1 METSNIRDREI
12 KKTMGKPSGNQN
24 CPHTRHN
31 EINSEINS
39 ETSYEI
45 EHVNAVNIVDLEFSY
60 PNASRPSVKGIS
72 LSLEKGSFTCICGP
86 SGCGKTTLLRN
97 LKPSITPHGM
107 RRGQIDI
114 LGKSVESFEGRPGEE
129 AQTIGYVLQNPENQI
144 VTDKVWH
151 ELAFGLENLGL
162 PTETIRLRIAEIASF
177 FGIQS
182 WFDKDVSELSG
193 GQKQLL
199 NLAAVMVMQPEILI
213 LDEPTSQLDPIAAVD
228 FLEAVKKIN
237 NDIGTT
243 VIITEHR
250 LDNVVSMSD
259 RLIVMDSGK
268 ILVNDEPYNAVFR
281 LAEINH
287 PMFLAMP
294 NPAQAYRSAL
304 GFLKGEKSLIDDA
317 NYLEHMEKLES
328 SIGDVN
334 FLNCANRVESPI
346 GDAQIMNT
354 TNPMVFSADDVPIVA
369 PINNEKSSIDDVKCS
384 VQVKKDESSIVDVSR
399 IQKHR
404 MPLNVREGRQ
414 WLDCVM
420 NGIPVRYARME
431 KEKAYDTS
439 KIKLSTTD
447 LWFRYEKNGRDII
460 KGLTLKVYDGEIL
473 AIIGGNGTGKTTL
486 LSVLAGM
493 RRAYRGKYK
502 INGNRTALL
511 PQNPQSLF
519 VCDTVKEELLEAF
532 EGTPIQK
539 SEQNIKIQ
547 EIAEFLEIN
556 TLMDKHPYDISG
568 GEQQRVALGKVLLLE
583 PDLLLMDEPT
593 KGLDNLLKMKFGE
606 LLKRLASNGR
616 TLIFVSHDI
625 EFCSRF
631 ANRCIMFFDGGI
643 SGEGTPRKLFS
654 GNNFYTTAA
663 NRMARSYFVDGIL
676 PEDIGWLVAQNIK
689 MTEAASRP
697 EGGSKIEA
705 DSMPEIG
712 SKIEVDSRPENGSK
726 IDSGSRKDESLD
738 EGDVLINTETGGYE
752 DVPIG
757 EKSSNYEDA
766 PIEQKTNGHE
776 NALIGQKSSN
786 YEDVPIEQKVS
797 GYEDIPI
804 EHNARKHEDVPI
816 GQKSSNYENAPI
828 EQKNERYEDTQIKQK
843 SDDRLEVVR
852 EVGAPKGGHL
862 KEIKQNRSL
871 VLTLLTAL
879 VMGATIFAGSIIG
892 GDRVYYVISVLVAIY
907 SLVPFFV
914 GFERRKPQLRELVV
928 IAVLIALG
936 VIGRQAFFMLPQMKP
951 VLAISIIAGA
961 SLGPGAGFLVGAMIA
976 FVSNFF
982 FGQGPWTPWQ
992 MMALGLAGMFAGL
1005 IFQKWNRRERKPSR
1019 LHKITA
1025 CVFGLL
1031 SGYFYGLV
1039 VDLWTLFG
1047 YTEKPSLSAYLIVK
1061 STAVWFD
1068 TVLAISTFVFLWV
1081 LYAPMIKKLNRIKLK
1096 YGMD

>member
-12 KKTMGKPSGNQN
+12 KKTMGKPNGKQN
-24 CPHTRHN
+24 RPNTRHN
-31 EINSEINS
+31 EINSEIN
-39 ETSYEI
+39 YEI
-45 EHVNAVNIVDLEFSY
+45 KHGDAVNIVDLEFSY
-60 PNASRPSVKGIS
+60 PNASRPSVNGIS

-107 RRGQIDI
+107 RRGEIKI

-228 FLEAVKKIN
+228 FLDAVKKIN

-304 GFLKGEKSLIDDA
+304 AFLKG
-317 NYLEHMEKLES
+317 
-328 SIGDVN
+328 
-334 FLNCANRVESPI
+334 
-346 GDAQIMNT
+346 
-354 TNPMVFSADDVPIVA
+354 DVP
-369 PINNEKSSIDDVKCS
+369 D
-384 VQVKKDESSIVDVSR
+384 
-399 IQKHR
+399 IQKYR

-493 RRAYRGKYK
+493 RRAYRGKYR

-532 EGTPIQK
+532 EGTSIEK
-539 SEQNIKIQ
+539 SEQNIRIQ

-689 MTEAASRP
+689 MAEADSGP
-697 EGGSKIEA
+697 EGGSKIDA
-705 DSMPEIG
+705 DSKPESG
-712 SKIEVDSRPENGSK
+712 SE
-726 IDSGSRKDESLD
+726 IDSGSRKDESLN
-738 EGDVLINTETGGYE
+738 EGDIPINPKSGGNE
-752 DVPIG
+752 RFPIG
-757 EKSSNYEDA
+757 EKFENY
-766 PIEQKTNGHE
+766 
-776 NALIGQKSSN
+776 
-786 YEDVPIEQKVS
+786 
-797 GYEDIPI
+797 
-804 EHNARKHEDVPI
+804 EDVPI
-816 GQKSSNYENAPI
+816 GQKTSGYEEICIGVQSENHEVVPI
-828 EQKNERYEDTQIKQK
+828 EHKNETYGEVHIKPK
-843 SDDRLEVVR
+843 SDDRLEVAR

-862 KEIKQNRSL
+862 KEIKRNRSL

-879 VMGATIFAGSIIG
+879 VMGATIFAGSMLG

-1019 LHKITA
+1019 LHKISA

>member
-12 KKTMGKPSGNQN
+12 KKTMGKPNGKLS

-39 ETSYEI
+39 GTNYGI
-45 EHVNAVNIVDLEFSY
+45 KHVDAVNIVDLEFSY
-60 PNASRPSVKGIS
+60 PNASIPSVNGIS
-72 LSLEKGSFTCICGP
+72 LRLEKGSFTCICGP

-107 RRGQIDI
+107 RRGEIKI
-114 LGKSVESFEGRPGEE
+114 LGKSVESFEGRAGEE

-228 FLEAVKKIN
+228 FLDAVKKIN

-304 GFLKGEKSLIDDA
+304 AFLKGDKSLIGDA
-317 NYLEHMEKLES
+317 NFLNRENGTESQIRDVNHLKHMEKPESPIGDVNYVNHANRAES
-328 SIGDVN
+328 SIGDV
-334 FLNCANRVESPI
+334 EY
-346 GDAQIMNT
+346 
-354 TNPMVFSADDVPIVA
+354 SA
-369 PINNEKSSIDDVKCS
+369 
-384 VQVKKDESSIVDVSR
+384 QVKKDESPIGDVPD
-399 IQKHR
+399 IQKYR

-460 KGLTLKVYDGEIL
+460 KGLTFKVYDGEIL

-532 EGTPIQK
+532 EGTSIQK
-539 SEQNIKIQ
+539 SEQNIRIQ
-547 EIAEFLEIN
+547 EIAEFLEID

-689 MTEAASRP
+689 MAEADSGP
-697 EGGSKIEA
+697 EGGSKIDA
-705 DSMPEIG
+705 DSKPESG
-712 SKIEVDSRPENGSK
+712 SEIEVDSRPENGSK
-726 IDSGSRKDESLD
+726 IDSDSRKDEYLD
-738 EGDVLINTETGGYE
+738 EGGVPINTETGGYE
-752 DVPIG
+752 DVH
-757 EKSSNYEDA
+757 
-766 PIEQKTNGHE
+766 IEQK
-776 NALIGQKSSN
+776 SSIN
-786 YEDVPIEQKVS
+786 EDVPIEQK
-797 GYEDIPI
+797 I
-804 EHNARKHEDVPI
+804 
-816 GQKSSNYENAPI
+816 
-828 EQKNERYEDTQIKQK
+828 ERYEDTQIKQN

-862 KEIKQNRSL
+862 KEIKRNRSL

-879 VMGATIFAGSIIG
+879 VMGTTIFAGSMLG

-1096 YGMD
+1096 YGMA

>member
-12 KKTMGKPSGNQN
+12 KKTMGRYNGKLS

-39 ETSYEI
+39 GTNYGI
-45 EHVNAVNIVDLEFSY
+45 KHVDAVNIVGLEFSY
-60 PNASRPSVKGIS
+60 PNASIPSVNGIS

-107 RRGQIDI
+107 RRGKIKI
-114 LGKSVESFEGRPGEE
+114 LGKSVESFEGIPGEE

-228 FLEAVKKIN
+228 FLDAVKKIN

-304 GFLKGEKSLIDDA
+304 AFLKGDKSLIGDA
-317 NYLEHMEKLES
+317 NFLNRENGTESQIRDVNHLKHMEKPESPIGDVNYVNHANRVES
-328 SIGDVN
+328 SIGDV
-334 FLNCANRVESPI
+334 EY
-346 GDAQIMNT
+346 
-354 TNPMVFSADDVPIVA
+354 SA
-369 PINNEKSSIDDVKCS
+369 
-384 VQVKKDESSIVDVSR
+384 QVKKDESPIGDVPD
-399 IQKHR
+399 IQKYR

-460 KGLTLKVYDGEIL
+460 KGLTFKVYDGEIL

-486 LSVLAGM
+486 LSVLAGI

-532 EGTPIQK
+532 EGTSIQK
-539 SEQNIKIQ
+539 SEQNIRIQ
-547 EIAEFLEIN
+547 EIAEFLEID

-689 MTEAASRP
+689 MAEADSGP
-697 EGGSKIEA
+697 EGGSKIDA
-705 DSMPEIG
+705 DSKPESG
-712 SKIEVDSRPENGSK
+712 SEIEVDSRPENGSK
-726 IDSGSRKDESLD
+726 IDSDSRKDEYLD
-738 EGDVLINTETGGYE
+738 EGGVPINTETGGYE
-752 DVPIG
+752 DVH
-757 EKSSNYEDA
+757 
-766 PIEQKTNGHE
+766 IE
-776 NALIGQKSSN
+776 QKSSN
-786 YEDVPIEQKVS
+786 YEVI
-797 GYEDIPI
+797 
-804 EHNARKHEDVPI
+804 
-816 GQKSSNYENAPI
+816 PI
-828 EQKNERYEDTQIKQK
+828 EQKNAMYGEVHIKPK
-843 SDDRLEVVR
+843 SDDRLEVAR

-862 KEIKQNRSL
+862 KEIKRNRSL

-879 VMGATIFAGSIIG
+879 VMGATIFAGSMLG

-1019 LHKITA
+1019 LHKISA

>member
-12 KKTMGKPSGNQN
+12 KKTMGKPNGKLS

-39 ETSYEI
+39 GTNYGI
-45 EHVNAVNIVDLEFSY
+45 KHVDAVNIVDLEFSY
-60 PNASRPSVKGIS
+60 PNASRPSVNGIS

-107 RRGQIDI
+107 RRGEIKI

-228 FLEAVKKIN
+228 FLDAVKKIN

-304 GFLKGEKSLIDDA
+304 AFLKGEESLVGDV
-317 NYLEHMEKLES
+317 NHLKHMEKLES

-334 FLNCANRVESPI
+334 YINHANRAESSIDDVNHLKHMEKPESPI
-346 GDAQIMNT
+346 GD
-354 TNPMVFSADDVPIVA
+354 VP
-369 PINNEKSSIDDVKCS
+369 D
-384 VQVKKDESSIVDVSR
+384 
-399 IQKHR
+399 IQKYR

-532 EGTPIQK
+532 EGTSIQK
-539 SEQNIKIQ
+539 SEQNIRIQ
-547 EIAEFLEIN
+547 EIAEFLEID

-689 MTEAASRP
+689 MAEAYSGP
-697 EGGSKIEA
+697 EGGSKIDA
-705 DSMPEIG
+705 DSKPESG
-712 SKIEVDSRPENGSK
+712 SE
-726 IDSGSRKDESLD
+726 IDSGSRKDELLD
-738 EGDVLINTETGGYE
+738 ED
-752 DVPIG
+752 DVPIR
-757 EKSSNYEDA
+757 
-766 PIEQKTNGHE
+766 QKTSGYEEISIGVQYE
-776 NALIGQKSSN
+776 NH
-786 YEDVPIEQKVS
+786 EDVPIERKIS
-797 GYEDIPI
+797 GYENIPI
-804 EHNARKHEDVPI
+804 EHNSRE
-816 GQKSSNYENAPI
+816 YENVPI
-828 EQKNERYEDTQIKQK
+828 EQKNEMYGEVHTKPK
-843 SDDRLEVVR
+843 SDDGLEVAR

-862 KEIKQNRSL
+862 KEIKRNRSL

-879 VMGATIFAGSIIG
+879 VMGATIFAGSMLG

-1019 LHKITA
+1019 LHKISA

>member
-12 KKTMGKPSGNQN
+12 KKTMGKPSGKQN
-24 CPHTRHN
+24 YPHTRHN
-31 EINSEINS
+31 EINSEINYEKKHVNAVN
-39 ETSYEI
+39 ETKHVNALNEMK
-45 EHVNAVNIVDLEFSY
+45 HVNAVNIVDLEFSY
-60 PNASRPSVKGIS
+60 PNASIPSVNGIS
-72 LSLEKGSFTCICGP
+72 LRLEKGSFTCICGP

-107 RRGQIDI
+107 RRGEIKI
-114 LGKSVESFEGRPGEE
+114 LGKSVESFEGRAGEE

-228 FLEAVKKIN
+228 FLDAVKKIN

-304 GFLKGEKSLIDDA
+304 AFLKGDKSLIGDA
-317 NYLEHMEKLES
+317 NFLNRENGTESQIRDVNHLKHMEKPESPIGDVNYVNHANRAES
-328 SIGDVN
+328 SIGDV
-334 FLNCANRVESPI
+334 EY
-346 GDAQIMNT
+346 
-354 TNPMVFSADDVPIVA
+354 SA
-369 PINNEKSSIDDVKCS
+369 
-384 VQVKKDESSIVDVSR
+384 QVKKDESPIGDVPD
-399 IQKHR
+399 IQKYR

-532 EGTPIQK
+532 EGTSIEK
-539 SEQNIKIQ
+539 SEQNIRIQ

-689 MTEAASRP
+689 MAEADLGP
-697 EGGSKIEA
+697 EGGSKIDA
-705 DSMPEIG
+705 DLKPESG
-712 SKIEVDSRPENGSK
+712 SE
-726 IDSGSRKDESLD
+726 IDSGSRKDELLD
-738 EGDVLINTETGGYE
+738 ED
-752 DVPIG
+752 DVPIR
-757 EKSSNYEDA
+757 
-766 PIEQKTNGHE
+766 QKTSGYEEISIGVQYE
-776 NALIGQKSSN
+776 NH
-786 YEDVPIEQKVS
+786 EDVPIEQK
-797 GYEDIPI
+797 
-804 EHNARKHEDVPI
+804 NAMYGEVH
-816 GQKSSNYENAPI
+816 
-828 EQKNERYEDTQIKQK
+828 IKPK
-843 SDDRLEVVR
+843 SDDRLEVAR

-862 KEIKQNRSL
+862 KEIKRNRSL

-879 VMGATIFAGSIIG
+879 VMGATIFAGSMLG

-1019 LHKITA
+1019 LHKISA

>member
-12 KKTMGKPSGNQN
+12 KKTMGKPNGKLS

-39 ETSYEI
+39 GTNYGI
-45 EHVNAVNIVDLEFSY
+45 KHVDAVNIVDLEFSY
-60 PNASRPSVKGIS
+60 PNASIPSVNGIS
-72 LSLEKGSFTCICGP
+72 LRLEKGSFTCICGP

-107 RRGQIDI
+107 RRGEIKI
-114 LGKSVESFEGRPGEE
+114 LGKSVESFEGRAGEE

-228 FLEAVKKIN
+228 FLDAVKKIN

-268 ILVNDEPYNAVFR
+268 IFVNDEPYNAVFR

-304 GFLKGEKSLIDDA
+304 AFLKGDKSLIGDA
-317 NYLEHMEKLES
+317 NFLNRENGTESQIRDVNHLKHMEKPESPIGDVNYVNHANRAES
-328 SIGDVN
+328 SIGDV
-334 FLNCANRVESPI
+334 EY
-346 GDAQIMNT
+346 
-354 TNPMVFSADDVPIVA
+354 SA
-369 PINNEKSSIDDVKCS
+369 
-384 VQVKKDESSIVDVSR
+384 QVKKDESPIGDVPD
-399 IQKHR
+399 IQKYR

-460 KGLTLKVYDGEIL
+460 KGLTFKVYDGEIL

-532 EGTPIQK
+532 EGTSIQK
-539 SEQNIKIQ
+539 SEQNIRIQ
-547 EIAEFLEIN
+547 EIAEFLEID

-689 MTEAASRP
+689 MAEADSGP
-697 EGGSKIEA
+697 EGGSKIDA
-705 DSMPEIG
+705 DSKPESG
-712 SKIEVDSRPENGSK
+712 SE
-726 IDSGSRKDESLD
+726 IDSGSRKDESLN
-738 EGDVLINTETGGYE
+738 EGDIPINPKSGGNERFPIGEKFENYE

-757 EKSSNYEDA
+757 
-766 PIEQKTNGHE
+766 QKTSGYEEICIGVQSENHE
-776 NALIGQKSSN
+776 V
-786 YEDVPIEQKVS
+786 VPIEQKIS

-804 EHNARKHEDVPI
+804 ENNARE
-816 GQKSSNYENAPI
+816 YENAPI
-828 EQKNERYEDTQIKQK
+828 EQKNAMYGKVHIKPK
-843 SDDRLEVVR
+843 SDDRLEVAR

-862 KEIKQNRSL
+862 KEIKRNRSL

-879 VMGATIFAGSIIG
+879 VMGATIFAGSMLG

-936 VIGRQAFFMLPQMKP
+936 VIGRQVFFMLPQMKP

-1019 LHKITA
+1019 LHKISA

>member
-12 KKTMGKPSGNQN
+12 KNTMGKPSGKQN
-24 CPHTRHN
+24 YPHTRHN
-31 EINSEINS
+31 EINSEINYEKKHVNAVN
-39 ETSYEI
+39 ETKHVNALNEMK
-45 EHVNAVNIVDLEFSY
+45 HVNAVNIVDLEFSY
-60 PNASRPSVKGIS
+60 PNASRPSVNGIS

-107 RRGQIDI
+107 RRGQIEI

-228 FLEAVKKIN
+228 FLDAVKKIN

-259 RLIVMDSGK
+259 RLIVMDSGN

-304 GFLKGEKSLIDDA
+304 GFLKGEESLIRDT
-317 NYLEHMEKLES
+317 NHLEQLEKLES
-328 SIGDVN
+328 
-334 FLNCANRVESPI
+334 PI
-346 GDAQIMNT
+346 
-354 TNPMVFSADDVPIVA
+354 DDVP
-369 PINNEKSSIDDVKCS
+369 C
-384 VQVKKDESSIVDVSR
+384 

-414 WLDCVM
+414 WLDCAM
-420 NGIPVRYARME
+420 NGIPVRYAQME

-447 LWFRYEKNGRDII
+447 LWFRYEKNERDII

-532 EGTPIQK
+532 EGTSIGK

-568 GEQQRVALGKVLLLE
+568 GEQQRVALGKVLLLD

-689 MTEAASRP
+689 MAEADSNP
-697 EGGSKIEA
+697 DGGSKIEA

-712 SKIEVDSRPENGSK
+712 SKIEADSRPENGSK
-726 IDSGSRKDESLD
+726 IYSGSRKDESLD
-738 EGDVLINTETGGYE
+738 EGDVPIKTETGGHE

-757 EKSSNYEDA
+757 EKSSNNEDI
-766 PIEQKTNGHE
+766 PIER
-776 NALIGQKSSN
+776 
-786 YEDVPIEQKVS
+786 KVS

-816 GQKSSNYENAPI
+816 GQKSSNYEDVPI
-828 EQKNERYEDTQIKQK
+828 EWKNERYEDTQIKQN

-862 KEIKQNRSL
+862 KEIKRNRSL
-871 VLTLLTAL
+871 VLTFLTAL
-879 VMGATIFAGSIIG
+879 VMGATIFAGSMLG

>member
-12 KKTMGKPSGNQN
+12 KKTMGKPNGKQN
-24 CPHTRHN
+24 RPHTRHN
-31 EINSEINS
+31 EINSEIN
-39 ETSYEI
+39 YEI
-45 EHVNAVNIVDLEFSY
+45 KHGDAVNIVDLEFSY
-60 PNASRPSVKGIS
+60 PNASRPSVNGIS

-107 RRGQIDI
+107 RRGEIKI
-114 LGKSVESFEGRPGEE
+114 FGKSVESFEGRPGEE

-228 FLEAVKKIN
+228 FLDAVKKIN

-304 GFLKGEKSLIDDA
+304 GFLKGEKSLI
-317 NYLEHMEKLES
+317 
-328 SIGDVN
+328 G
-334 FLNCANRVESPI
+334 
-346 GDAQIMNT
+346 
-354 TNPMVFSADDVPIVA
+354 
-369 PINNEKSSIDDVKCS
+369 
-384 VQVKKDESSIVDVSR
+384 DVSR

-420 NGIPVRYARME
+420 NGIPIRYARME

-460 KGLTLKVYDGEIL
+460 KGLTLKVYDSEIL

-532 EGTPIQK
+532 EGTSIQK
-539 SEQNIKIQ
+539 SEQNIRIQ
-547 EIAEFLEIN
+547 EIAEFLEID

-593 KGLDNLLKMKFGE
+593 KGLDNLLKMKFGK

-689 MTEAASRP
+689 MA
-697 EGGSKIEA
+697 EA
-705 DSMPEIG
+705 DSNPESG
-712 SKIEVDSRPENGSK
+712 SEIEVDSRPENGSK
-726 IDSGSRKDESLD
+726 IDSDSRKDEYLD
-738 EGDVLINTETGGYE
+738 EGGVPINTETGGYE
-752 DVPIG
+752 DVH
-757 EKSSNYEDA
+757 
-766 PIEQKTNGHE
+766 IE
-776 NALIGQKSSN
+776 QKSSN
-786 YEDVPIEQKVS
+786 YEVVPIEQK
-797 GYEDIPI
+797 
-804 EHNARKHEDVPI
+804 NAMYGEVH
-816 GQKSSNYENAPI
+816 
-828 EQKNERYEDTQIKQK
+828 IKPK
-843 SDDRLEVVR
+843 SDDRLEVAR
-852 EVGAPKGGHL
+852 EVGAPKGGDL
-862 KEIKQNRSL
+862 KEIKRNRSL

-879 VMGATIFAGSIIG
+879 VMGATIFAGSMLG

-1019 LHKITA
+1019 LHKISA

>member
-12 KKTMGKPSGNQN
+12 KKTMGKPNGKLS

-39 ETSYEI
+39 GTNYGI
-45 EHVNAVNIVDLEFSY
+45 KHVDAVNIVDLEFSY
-60 PNASRPSVKGIS
+60 PNASIPSVNGIS
-72 LSLEKGSFTCICGP
+72 LRLEKGSFTCICGP

-107 RRGQIDI
+107 RRGEIKI
-114 LGKSVESFEGRPGEE
+114 LGKSVESFEGRAGEE

-228 FLEAVKKIN
+228 FLDAVKKIN

-268 ILVNDEPYNAVFR
+268 IFVNDEPYNAVFR

-304 GFLKGEKSLIDDA
+304 AFLKG
-317 NYLEHMEKLES
+317 
-328 SIGDVN
+328 
-334 FLNCANRVESPI
+334 
-346 GDAQIMNT
+346 
-354 TNPMVFSADDVPIVA
+354 DVP
-369 PINNEKSSIDDVKCS
+369 D
-384 VQVKKDESSIVDVSR
+384 
-399 IQKHR
+399 IQKYR

-460 KGLTLKVYDGEIL
+460 KGLTFKVYDGEIL

-532 EGTPIQK
+532 EGTSIQK
-539 SEQNIKIQ
+539 SEQNIRIQ
-547 EIAEFLEIN
+547 EIAEFLEID

-689 MTEAASRP
+689 MAEADSGP
-697 EGGSKIEA
+697 EGGSKIDA
-705 DSMPEIG
+705 DSKPESG
-712 SKIEVDSRPENGSK
+712 SE
-726 IDSGSRKDESLD
+726 IDSGSRKDELLD
-738 EGDVLINTETGGYE
+738 EEDIAINPKSGGNERIPIGEKFENYE

-757 EKSSNYEDA
+757 
-766 PIEQKTNGHE
+766 QKTSGYEEISIGVQSENHE
-776 NALIGQKSSN
+776 V
-786 YEDVPIEQKVS
+786 VPIERKIS

-804 EHNARKHEDVPI
+804 ENNARE
-816 GQKSSNYENAPI
+816 YENAPI
-828 EQKNERYEDTQIKQK
+828 EQKNAMYGKVHIKPK
-843 SDDRLEVVR
+843 SDDRLEVAR

-862 KEIKQNRSL
+862 KEIKRNRSL

-879 VMGATIFAGSIIG
+879 VMGATIFAGSMLG

-936 VIGRQAFFMLPQMKP
+936 VIGRQVFFMLPQMKP

-1019 LHKITA
+1019 LHKISA

>member
-12 KKTMGKPSGNQN
+12 KKTMGKPSGKQN
-24 CPHTRHN
+24 YPHTRHN
-31 EINSEINS
+31 EINSEINYEKKHVNAVN
-39 ETSYEI
+39 ETKHVNALNEMK
-45 EHVNAVNIVDLEFSY
+45 HVNAVNIVDLEFSY
-60 PNASRPSVKGIS
+60 PNASRPSVNGIS

-114 LGKSVESFEGRPGEE
+114 LGKSVESFEGKPGDE

-228 FLEAVKKIN
+228 FLDAVKKIN
-237 NDIGTT
+237 SDIGTT

-304 GFLKGEKSLIDDA
+304 GFLKGEKSLIRDV
-317 NYLEHMEKLES
+317 NHLEHMEKLES
-328 SIGDVN
+328 
-334 FLNCANRVESPI
+334 P
-346 GDAQIMNT
+346 
-354 TNPMVFSADDVPIVA
+354 
-369 PINNEKSSIDDVKCS
+369 IDDVA
-384 VQVKKDESSIVDVSR
+384 R

-414 WLDCVM
+414 WLDCIM

-431 KEKAYDTS
+431 KEKAFETS

-532 EGTPIQK
+532 EGTSIGK

-606 LLKRLASNGR
+606 LLRRLASNGR

-689 MTEAASRP
+689 MAEADSSP
-697 EGGSKIEA
+697 DGGPKIEA

-712 SKIEVDSRPENGSK
+712 SKIEADSRPENGSK
-726 IDSGSRKDESLD
+726 IYSGSRKDESLD
-738 EGDVLINTETGGYE
+738 EGDVPIKTETGGHE

-757 EKSSNYEDA
+757 EKSSNNEDI
-766 PIEQKTNGHE
+766 PIER
-776 NALIGQKSSN
+776 
-786 YEDVPIEQKVS
+786 KVS

-816 GQKSSNYENAPI
+816 GQKSSNYEDVPI
-828 EQKNERYEDTQIKQK
+828 EWKNERYEDTQIKQN

-862 KEIKQNRSL
+862 KEIKRNRSL
-871 VLTLLTAL
+871 VLTFLTAL
-879 VMGATIFAGSIIG
+879 VMGATIFAGSMLG

>member
-12 KKTMGKPSGNQN
+12 KKTMGKPNGKLS

-39 ETSYEI
+39 GTNYEI
-45 EHVNAVNIVDLEFSY
+45 KHVDAVNIVDLEFSY
-60 PNASRPSVKGIS
+60 PNASRASVNGIS

-107 RRGQIDI
+107 RRGRIKI

-228 FLEAVKKIN
+228 FLDAVKKIN

-304 GFLKGEKSLIDDA
+304 GFLKGEKSLIGDANFLNRENGTESQIRDVNHLKHMEKRESQIGDA
-317 NYLEHMEKLES
+317 NYINHANRVES
-328 SIGDVN
+328 SIGDV
-334 FLNCANRVESPI
+334 EYS
-346 GDAQIMNT
+346 T
-354 TNPMVFSADDVPIVA
+354 
-369 PINNEKSSIDDVKCS
+369 
-384 VQVKKDESSIVDVSR
+384 QVKKDESPIGDVSR
-399 IQKHR
+399 IQKYR

-414 WLDCVM
+414 WLDCIM

-460 KGLTLKVYDGEIL
+460 KGLTLKVYDSEIL

-532 EGTPIQK
+532 EGTSIQK
-539 SEQNIKIQ
+539 SEQKIKIQ

-689 MTEAASRP
+689 MAEADSSP
-697 EGGSKIEA
+697 DGGPKIEA

-712 SKIEVDSRPENGSK
+712 SKIEADSRPENGSK
-726 IDSGSRKDESLD
+726 IYSGSRKDESLD
-738 EGDVLINTETGGYE
+738 EGDVPIKTETGGHE

-757 EKSSNYEDA
+757 EKSSNNEDI
-766 PIEQKTNGHE
+766 PIER
-776 NALIGQKSSN
+776 
-786 YEDVPIEQKVS
+786 KVS

-816 GQKSSNYENAPI
+816 GQKSSNYEDVPI
-828 EQKNERYEDTQIKQK
+828 EWKNERYEDTQIKQN

-862 KEIKQNRSL
+862 KEIKRNRSL
-871 VLTLLTAL
+871 VLTFLTAL
-879 VMGATIFAGSIIG
+879 VMGATIFAGSMLG

>member
-12 KKTMGKPSGNQN
+12 KKTMGKPNGKQN
-24 CPHTRHN
+24 RPNTRHN
-31 EINSEINS
+31 EINSEIN
-39 ETSYEI
+39 YEI
-45 EHVNAVNIVDLEFSY
+45 KHGDAVNIVDLEFSY
-60 PNASRPSVKGIS
+60 PNASRPSVNGIS

-107 RRGQIDI
+107 RRGEIKI

-213 LDEPTSQLDPIAAVD
+213 LDEPTSQLDPIAAFD
-228 FLEAVKKIN
+228 FLDAVKKIN

-304 GFLKGEKSLIDDA
+304 AFLKGEESLVGDV
-317 NYLEHMEKLES
+317 NHLKHMEKLES

-334 FLNCANRVESPI
+334 YINHANRAESSIDDVNHLKHMEKPESPI
-346 GDAQIMNT
+346 GD
-354 TNPMVFSADDVPIVA
+354 VP
-369 PINNEKSSIDDVKCS
+369 D
-384 VQVKKDESSIVDVSR
+384 
-399 IQKHR
+399 IQKYR

-460 KGLTLKVYDGEIL
+460 KGLTFKVYDGEIL

-493 RRAYRGKYK
+493 RKAYRGKYK

-532 EGTPIQK
+532 EGTSIQK

-689 MTEAASRP
+689 MAEAYSGP
-697 EGGSKIEA
+697 EGGSKIDA
-705 DSMPEIG
+705 DSKPESG
-712 SKIEVDSRPENGSK
+712 SE
-726 IDSGSRKDESLD
+726 IDSGSRKDELLD
-738 EGDVLINTETGGYE
+738 EEDIAINPKSGGNERIPIGEKFENYE

-757 EKSSNYEDA
+757 
-766 PIEQKTNGHE
+766 QKTSGYEEISIGVQSENHE
-776 NALIGQKSSN
+776 V
-786 YEDVPIEQKVS
+786 VPIERKIS

-804 EHNARKHEDVPI
+804 EHNARE
-816 GQKSSNYENAPI
+816 YENAPI
-828 EQKNERYEDTQIKQK
+828 EHKNETYGEVHIKPK
-843 SDDRLEVVR
+843 SDDRLEVAR

-862 KEIKQNRSL
+862 KEIKRNRSL

-879 VMGATIFAGSIIG
+879 VMGATIFAGSMLG

-907 SLVPFFV
+907 ALVPFFV

-1019 LHKITA
+1019 LHKISA

>member
-12 KKTMGKPSGNQN
+12 KNTMGKPSGKQI
-24 CPHTRHN
+24 CPHTRDN
-31 EINSEINS
+31 GINSEIK
-39 ETSYEI
+39 YEI
-45 EHVNAVNIVDLEFSY
+45 KHVDAVRIVDLEFSY
-60 PNASRPSVKGIS
+60 PNASRPSVNGIS

-107 RRGQIDI
+107 RRGQIEI

-228 FLEAVKKIN
+228 FLDAVKKIN

-268 ILVNDEPYNAVFR
+268 VLVNDEPYNAVFR

-304 GFLKGEKSLIDDA
+304 GFLKGEKSLIRDV
-317 NYLEHMEKLES
+317 NHLEHMEKLES
-328 SIGDVN
+328 
-334 FLNCANRVESPI
+334 P
-346 GDAQIMNT
+346 
-354 TNPMVFSADDVPIVA
+354 
-369 PINNEKSSIDDVKCS
+369 IDDVA
-384 VQVKKDESSIVDVSR
+384 R

-414 WLDCVM
+414 WLDCIM

-431 KEKAYDTS
+431 KEKAFETS

-532 EGTPIQK
+532 EGTSIGK

-606 LLKRLASNGR
+606 LLRRLASNGR

-689 MTEAASRP
+689 MAEADSSP
-697 EGGSKIEA
+697 DGGPKIEA

-712 SKIEVDSRPENGSK
+712 SKIEADSRPENGSK
-726 IDSGSRKDESLD
+726 IYSGSRKDESLD
-738 EGDVLINTETGGYE
+738 EGDVPIKTETGGHE

-757 EKSSNYEDA
+757 EKSSNNEDI
-766 PIEQKTNGHE
+766 PIER
-776 NALIGQKSSN
+776 
-786 YEDVPIEQKVS
+786 KVS

-816 GQKSSNYENAPI
+816 GQKSSNYEDVPI
-828 EQKNERYEDTQIKQK
+828 EWKNERYEDTQIKQN

-862 KEIKQNRSL
+862 KEIKRNRSL
-871 VLTLLTAL
+871 VLTFLTAL
-879 VMGATIFAGSIIG
+879 VMGATIFAGSMLG

>member
-12 KKTMGKPSGNQN
+12 KKTMGKPNGKQN
-24 CPHTRHN
+24 RPHTRHN

-39 ETSYEI
+39 GTNYEI
-45 EHVNAVNIVDLEFSY
+45 KHVDAVNIVDLEFSY
-60 PNASRPSVKGIS
+60 PNASRASVNGIS

-107 RRGQIDI
+107 RRGRIKI

-228 FLEAVKKIN
+228 FLDAVKKIN

-259 RLIVMDSGK
+259 GLIVMDSGK

-304 GFLKGEKSLIDDA
+304 GFLKGEKSLIGDA
-317 NYLEHMEKLES
+317 NHLKHMEKLES

-334 FLNCANRVESPI
+334 YINHANRAESSIDDVNHLKHMEKPESPI
-346 GDAQIMNT
+346 GD
-354 TNPMVFSADDVPIVA
+354 VP
-369 PINNEKSSIDDVKCS
+369 D
-384 VQVKKDESSIVDVSR
+384 
-399 IQKHR
+399 IQKYR

-460 KGLTLKVYDGEIL
+460 KGLTFKVYDGEIL

-532 EGTPIQK
+532 EGTSIQK
-539 SEQNIKIQ
+539 SEQNIRIQ
-547 EIAEFLEIN
+547 EIAEFLEID

-689 MTEAASRP
+689 MAEADSGP
-697 EGGSKIEA
+697 EGGSKIDA
-705 DSMPEIG
+705 DSKPESG
-712 SKIEVDSRPENGSK
+712 SEIEVDSRPENGSK
-726 IDSGSRKDESLD
+726 IDSDSRKDEYLD
-738 EGDVLINTETGGYE
+738 EGGVPINTETGGYE
-752 DVPIG
+752 DVH
-757 EKSSNYEDA
+757 
-766 PIEQKTNGHE
+766 IEQK
-776 NALIGQKSSN
+776 SSIN
-786 YEDVPIEQKVS
+786 EDVPIEQK
-797 GYEDIPI
+797 I
-804 EHNARKHEDVPI
+804 
-816 GQKSSNYENAPI
+816 
-828 EQKNERYEDTQIKQK
+828 ERYEDTQIKQN

-862 KEIKQNRSL
+862 KEIKRNRSL

-879 VMGATIFAGSIIG
+879 VMGATIFAGSMLG

-1019 LHKITA
+1019 LHKISA

>member
-12 KKTMGKPSGNQN
+12 KKTMGKPNGKLS

-39 ETSYEI
+39 GTNYGI
-45 EHVNAVNIVDLEFSY
+45 KHVDAVNIVDLEFSY
-60 PNASRPSVKGIS
+60 PNASIPSVNGIS
-72 LSLEKGSFTCICGP
+72 LRLEKGSFTCICGP

-107 RRGQIDI
+107 RRGEIKI
-114 LGKSVESFEGRPGEE
+114 LGKSVESFEGRAGEE

-228 FLEAVKKIN
+228 FLDAVKKIN

-304 GFLKGEKSLIDDA
+304 AFLKGEESLVGDV
-317 NYLEHMEKLES
+317 NHLKHMEKLES

-334 FLNCANRVESPI
+334 YINHANRAESSIDDVNHLKHMEKPESPI
-346 GDAQIMNT
+346 GD
-354 TNPMVFSADDVPIVA
+354 VP
-369 PINNEKSSIDDVKCS
+369 D
-384 VQVKKDESSIVDVSR
+384 
-399 IQKHR
+399 IQKYR

-532 EGTPIQK
+532 EGTSIQK
-539 SEQNIKIQ
+539 SEQNIRIQ
-547 EIAEFLEIN
+547 EIAEFLEID

-689 MTEAASRP
+689 MAEAYSGP
-697 EGGSKIEA
+697 EGGSKIDA
-705 DSMPEIG
+705 DSKPESG
-712 SKIEVDSRPENGSK
+712 SE
-726 IDSGSRKDESLD
+726 IDSGSRKDELLD
-738 EGDVLINTETGGYE
+738 ED
-752 DVPIG
+752 DVPIR
-757 EKSSNYEDA
+757 
-766 PIEQKTNGHE
+766 QKTSGYEEISIGVQYE
-776 NALIGQKSSN
+776 NH
-786 YEDVPIEQKVS
+786 EDVPIERKIS
-797 GYEDIPI
+797 GYENIPI
-804 EHNARKHEDVPI
+804 EHNSRE
-816 GQKSSNYENAPI
+816 YENVPI
-828 EQKNERYEDTQIKQK
+828 EQKNEMYGEVHTKPK
-843 SDDRLEVVR
+843 SDDGLEVAR

-862 KEIKQNRSL
+862 KEIKRNRSL

-879 VMGATIFAGSIIG
+879 VMGATIFAGSMLG

-1019 LHKITA
+1019 LHKISA

>member
-12 KKTMGKPSGNQN
+12 KKTMGKPNGKLS

-39 ETSYEI
+39 GTNYGI
-45 EHVNAVNIVDLEFSY
+45 KHVDAVNIVDLEFSY
-60 PNASRPSVKGIS
+60 PNASIPSVNGIS
-72 LSLEKGSFTCICGP
+72 LRLEKGSFTCICGP

-107 RRGQIDI
+107 RRGEIKI
-114 LGKSVESFEGRPGEE
+114 LGKSVESFEGRAGEE

-228 FLEAVKKIN
+228 FLDAVKKIN

-259 RLIVMDSGK
+259 RVIVMDSGK

-304 GFLKGEKSLIDDA
+304 AFLKDEESLI
-317 NYLEHMEKLES
+317 
-328 SIGDVN
+328 G
-334 FLNCANRVESPI
+334 
-346 GDAQIMNT
+346 
-354 TNPMVFSADDVPIVA
+354 
-369 PINNEKSSIDDVKCS
+369 
-384 VQVKKDESSIVDVSR
+384 DVSR

-414 WLDCVM
+414 WLDCIM

-431 KEKAYDTS
+431 KEKSYDTS

-447 LWFRYEKNGRDII
+447 LWFRYEKNERDII
-460 KGLTLKVYDGEIL
+460 KGLTLKVYDSEIL

-532 EGTPIQK
+532 EETSIQK

-689 MTEAASRP
+689 MAEADSNP
-697 EGGSKIEA
+697 DGGSKIEA
-705 DSMPEIG
+705 DSRAENGP
-712 SKIEVDSRPENGSK
+712 KIEVDSRPENGSK
-726 IDSGSRKDESLD
+726 IDSDSRKDEYLD
-738 EGDVLINTETGGYE
+738 EGGVPINTETGGYE
-752 DVPIG
+752 DVH
-757 EKSSNYEDA
+757 
-766 PIEQKTNGHE
+766 IE
-776 NALIGQKSSN
+776 QKSSN
-786 YEDVPIEQKVS
+786 YEVVPIEQK
-797 GYEDIPI
+797 
-804 EHNARKHEDVPI
+804 NAMYGKVHTKP
-816 GQKSSNYENAPI
+816 
-828 EQKNERYEDTQIKQK
+828 K
-843 SDDRLEVVR
+843 SDDGLEVAR

-862 KEIKQNRSL
+862 KEIKRNRSL

-879 VMGATIFAGSIIG
+879 VMGATIFAGSMLG

-1019 LHKITA
+1019 LHKISA

>member
-1 METSNIRDREI
+1 
-12 KKTMGKPSGNQN
+12 MGRYNGKLS

-39 ETSYEI
+39 GTNYGI
-45 EHVNAVNIVDLEFSY
+45 KHVDAVNIVGLEFSY
-60 PNASRPSVKGIS
+60 PNASIPSVNGIS

-107 RRGQIDI
+107 RRGKIKI
-114 LGKSVESFEGRPGEE
+114 LGKSVESFEGIPGEE

-228 FLEAVKKIN
+228 FLDAVKKIN

-304 GFLKGEKSLIDDA
+304 AFLKGDKSLIGDA
-317 NYLEHMEKLES
+317 NFLNRENGTESQIRDVNHLKHMEKPESPIGDVNYVNHANRVES
-328 SIGDVN
+328 SIGDV
-334 FLNCANRVESPI
+334 EY
-346 GDAQIMNT
+346 
-354 TNPMVFSADDVPIVA
+354 SA
-369 PINNEKSSIDDVKCS
+369 
-384 VQVKKDESSIVDVSR
+384 QVKKDESPIGDVPD
-399 IQKHR
+399 IQKYR

-460 KGLTLKVYDGEIL
+460 KGLTFKVYDGEIL

-486 LSVLAGM
+486 LSVLAGI

-532 EGTPIQK
+532 EGTSIQK
-539 SEQNIKIQ
+539 SEQNIRIQ
-547 EIAEFLEIN
+547 EIAEFLEID

-689 MTEAASRP
+689 MAEADSGP
-697 EGGSKIEA
+697 EGGSKIDA
-705 DSMPEIG
+705 DSKPESG
-712 SKIEVDSRPENGSK
+712 SEIEVDSRPENGSK
-726 IDSGSRKDESLD
+726 IDSDSRKDEYLD
-738 EGDVLINTETGGYE
+738 EGGVPINTETGGYE
-752 DVPIG
+752 DVH
-757 EKSSNYEDA
+757 
-766 PIEQKTNGHE
+766 IE
-776 NALIGQKSSN
+776 QKSSN
-786 YEDVPIEQKVS
+786 YEVI
-797 GYEDIPI
+797 
-804 EHNARKHEDVPI
+804 
-816 GQKSSNYENAPI
+816 PI
-828 EQKNERYEDTQIKQK
+828 EQKNAMYGEVHIKPK
-843 SDDRLEVVR
+843 SDDRLEVAR

-862 KEIKQNRSL
+862 KEIKRNRSL

-879 VMGATIFAGSIIG
+879 VMGATIFAGSMLG

-1019 LHKITA
+1019 LHKISA

>member
-12 KKTMGKPSGNQN
+12 KKTMGKPNGKLS

-39 ETSYEI
+39 GTNYGI
-45 EHVNAVNIVDLEFSY
+45 KHVDAVNIVDLEFSY
-60 PNASRPSVKGIS
+60 PNASIPSVNGIS
-72 LSLEKGSFTCICGP
+72 LRLEKGSFTCICGP

-107 RRGQIDI
+107 RRGEIKI
-114 LGKSVESFEGRPGEE
+114 LGKSVESFEGRAGEE

-228 FLEAVKKIN
+228 FLDAVKKIN

-259 RLIVMDSGK
+259 RVIVMDSGK

-304 GFLKGEKSLIDDA
+304 AFLKDEESLI
-317 NYLEHMEKLES
+317 
-328 SIGDVN
+328 G
-334 FLNCANRVESPI
+334 
-346 GDAQIMNT
+346 
-354 TNPMVFSADDVPIVA
+354 
-369 PINNEKSSIDDVKCS
+369 
-384 VQVKKDESSIVDVSR
+384 DVSR

-414 WLDCVM
+414 WLDCIM

-431 KEKAYDTS
+431 KEKSYDTS

-447 LWFRYEKNGRDII
+447 LWFRYEKNERDII
-460 KGLTLKVYDGEIL
+460 KGLTLKVYDSEIL

-532 EGTPIQK
+532 EGTSIQK

-689 MTEAASRP
+689 MAEADSNP
-697 EGGSKIEA
+697 DGGSKIEA
-705 DSMPEIG
+705 DSRAENGP
-712 SKIEVDSRPENGSK
+712 KIEVDSRPENGSK
-726 IDSGSRKDESLD
+726 IDSDSRKDEYLD
-738 EGDVLINTETGGYE
+738 EGGVPINTETGGYE
-752 DVPIG
+752 DVH
-757 EKSSNYEDA
+757 
-766 PIEQKTNGHE
+766 IE
-776 NALIGQKSSN
+776 QKSSN
-786 YEDVPIEQKVS
+786 YEVVPIEQK
-797 GYEDIPI
+797 
-804 EHNARKHEDVPI
+804 NAMYGKVHTKP
-816 GQKSSNYENAPI
+816 
-828 EQKNERYEDTQIKQK
+828 K
-843 SDDRLEVVR
+843 SDDGLEVAR

-862 KEIKQNRSL
+862 KEIKRNRSL

-879 VMGATIFAGSIIG
+879 VMGATIFAGSMLG

-1019 LHKITA
+1019 LHKISA

>member
-12 KKTMGKPSGNQN
+12 KKTMGKPNGKLS

-39 ETSYEI
+39 GTNYGI
-45 EHVNAVNIVDLEFSY
+45 KHVDAVNIVDLEFSY
-60 PNASRPSVKGIS
+60 PNASIPSVNGIS
-72 LSLEKGSFTCICGP
+72 LRLEKGSFTCICGP

-107 RRGQIDI
+107 RRGEIKI
-114 LGKSVESFEGRPGEE
+114 LGKSVESFEGRAGEE

-228 FLEAVKKIN
+228 FLDAVKKIN

-268 ILVNDEPYNAVFR
+268 IFVNDEPYNAVFR

-304 GFLKGEKSLIDDA
+304 AFLKGDKSLIGDA
-317 NYLEHMEKLES
+317 NFLNRENGTESQIRDVNHLKHMEKPESPIGDVNYVNHANRAES
-328 SIGDVN
+328 SIGDV
-334 FLNCANRVESPI
+334 EY
-346 GDAQIMNT
+346 
-354 TNPMVFSADDVPIVA
+354 SA
-369 PINNEKSSIDDVKCS
+369 
-384 VQVKKDESSIVDVSR
+384 QVKKDESPIGDVPD
-399 IQKHR
+399 IQKYR

-460 KGLTLKVYDGEIL
+460 KGLTFKVYDGEIL

-532 EGTPIQK
+532 EGTSIQK
-539 SEQNIKIQ
+539 SEQNIRIQ
-547 EIAEFLEIN
+547 EIAEFLEID

-689 MTEAASRP
+689 MAEADSGP
-697 EGGSKIEA
+697 EGGSKIDA
-705 DSMPEIG
+705 DSKPESG
-712 SKIEVDSRPENGSK
+712 SEIEVDSRPENGSK
-726 IDSGSRKDESLD
+726 IDSDSRKDEYLD
-738 EGDVLINTETGGYE
+738 EGGVPISTETGGYE
-752 DVPIG
+752 DVH
-757 EKSSNYEDA
+757 
-766 PIEQKTNGHE
+766 IE
-776 NALIGQKSSN
+776 QKSSN
-786 YEDVPIEQKVS
+786 YEVVPIE
-797 GYEDIPI
+797 
-804 EHNARKHEDVPI
+804 H
-816 GQKSSNYENAPI
+816 
-828 EQKNERYEDTQIKQK
+828 KNETYGEVHIKPK
-843 SDDRLEVVR
+843 SDDRLEVAR

-862 KEIKQNRSL
+862 KEIKRNRSL

-879 VMGATIFAGSIIG
+879 VMGATIFAGSMLG

-1019 LHKITA
+1019 LHKISA

>member
-12 KKTMGKPSGNQN
+12 KNTMGKPSGKQN
-24 CPHTRHN
+24 YPHTRHN
-31 EINSEINS
+31 EINSEIN
-39 ETSYEI
+39 YEI
-45 EHVNAVNIVDLEFSY
+45 KHVNAVNIVDLEFSY
-60 PNASRPSVKGIS
+60 PNASRPSVNGIS

-107 RRGQIDI
+107 RRGRIEI
-114 LGKSVESFEGRPGEE
+114 FGKHVESFEGRPGEE

-228 FLEAVKKIN
+228 FLDAVKKIN

-304 GFLKGEKSLIDDA
+304 GFLKGEESLI
-317 NYLEHMEKLES
+317 
-328 SIGDVN
+328 
-334 FLNCANRVESPI
+334 R
-346 GDAQIMNT
+346 
-354 TNPMVFSADDVPIVA
+354 
-369 PINNEKSSIDDVKCS
+369 
-384 VQVKKDESSIVDVSR
+384 DVSR

-414 WLDCVM
+414 WLDCIM
-420 NGIPVRYARME
+420 NGMPVRYARME

-532 EGTPIQK
+532 EGTSIQK

-606 LLKRLASNGR
+606 LLRRLASNGR

-689 MTEAASRP
+689 MAEADSSP
-697 EGGSKIEA
+697 DGGPKIEA

-712 SKIEVDSRPENGSK
+712 SKIEADSRPENGSK
-726 IDSGSRKDESLD
+726 IYSGSRKDESLD
-738 EGDVLINTETGGYE
+738 EGDVPIKTETGGHE

-757 EKSSNYEDA
+757 EKSSNNEDI
-766 PIEQKTNGHE
+766 PIER
-776 NALIGQKSSN
+776 
-786 YEDVPIEQKVS
+786 KVS

-816 GQKSSNYENAPI
+816 EQKFSTYEDVLI
-828 EQKNERYEDTQIKQK
+828 EQKTERYEDTQIKQK

-862 KEIKQNRSL
+862 KEIKRNRSL

-879 VMGATIFAGSIIG
+879 VMGATIFAGSMLG

>member
-12 KKTMGKPSGNQN
+12 KKTMGKPNGKQN
-24 CPHTRHN
+24 RPNTRHN
-31 EINSEINS
+31 EINSEIN
-39 ETSYEI
+39 YEI
-45 EHVNAVNIVDLEFSY
+45 KHGDAVNIVDLEFSY
-60 PNASRPSVKGIS
+60 PNASRPSVNGIS

-107 RRGQIDI
+107 RRGEIKI

-228 FLEAVKKIN
+228 FLDAVKKIN

-304 GFLKGEKSLIDDA
+304 AFLKGEESLVGDV
-317 NYLEHMEKLES
+317 NHLKHMEKLES

-334 FLNCANRVESPI
+334 YINHANRAESSIDDVNHLKHMEKPESPI
-346 GDAQIMNT
+346 GD
-354 TNPMVFSADDVPIVA
+354 VP
-369 PINNEKSSIDDVKCS
+369 D
-384 VQVKKDESSIVDVSR
+384 
-399 IQKHR
+399 IQKYR

-493 RRAYRGKYK
+493 RRAYRGKYR

-532 EGTPIQK
+532 EGTSIEK
-539 SEQNIKIQ
+539 SEQNIRIQ

-689 MTEAASRP
+689 MAEADSGP
-697 EGGSKIEA
+697 EGGSKIDA
-705 DSMPEIG
+705 DSKPESG
-712 SKIEVDSRPENGSK
+712 SE
-726 IDSGSRKDESLD
+726 IDSGSRKDESLN
-738 EGDVLINTETGGYE
+738 EGDIPINPKSGGNE
-752 DVPIG
+752 RFPIG
-757 EKSSNYEDA
+757 EKFENY
-766 PIEQKTNGHE
+766 
-776 NALIGQKSSN
+776 
-786 YEDVPIEQKVS
+786 
-797 GYEDIPI
+797 
-804 EHNARKHEDVPI
+804 EDVPI
-816 GQKSSNYENAPI
+816 GQKTSGYEEICIGVQSENHEVVPI
-828 EQKNERYEDTQIKQK
+828 EHKNETYGEVHIKPK
-843 SDDRLEVVR
+843 SDDRLEVAR

-862 KEIKQNRSL
+862 KEIKRNRSL

-879 VMGATIFAGSIIG
+879 VMGATIFAGSMLG

-1019 LHKITA
+1019 LHKISA

>member
-12 KKTMGKPSGNQN
+12 KKTMGKPNGKQN
-24 CPHTRHN
+24 RPHTSHN
-31 EINSEINS
+31 EINSEIN
-39 ETSYEI
+39 YEI
-45 EHVNAVNIVDLEFSY
+45 KHGDAVNIVDLEFSY
-60 PNASRPSVKGIS
+60 PNASRPSVNGIS

-107 RRGQIDI
+107 RRGEIKI

-228 FLEAVKKIN
+228 FLDAVKKIN

-259 RLIVMDSGK
+259 GLIVMDSGK

-304 GFLKGEKSLIDDA
+304 AFLKGEESLVGDVNHLKHMEKRESQIGDA
-317 NYLEHMEKLES
+317 NYINHANRVES
-328 SIGDVN
+328 SIGDV
-334 FLNCANRVESPI
+334 EYS
-346 GDAQIMNT
+346 T
-354 TNPMVFSADDVPIVA
+354 
-369 PINNEKSSIDDVKCS
+369 
-384 VQVKKDESSIVDVSR
+384 QVKKDESPIGDVSR
-399 IQKHR
+399 IQKYR

-532 EGTPIQK
+532 EGTSIQK
-539 SEQNIKIQ
+539 SEQNIRIQ
-547 EIAEFLEIN
+547 EIAEFLEID

-689 MTEAASRP
+689 MAEADSGP
-697 EGGSKIEA
+697 EGGSKIDA
-705 DSMPEIG
+705 DSKPESG
-712 SKIEVDSRPENGSK
+712 SE
-726 IDSGSRKDESLD
+726 IDSGSRKDESLN
-738 EGDVLINTETGGYE
+738 EGDIPINPKSGGNE
-752 DVPIG
+752 RFPIG
-757 EKSSNYEDA
+757 EKFENY
-766 PIEQKTNGHE
+766 
-776 NALIGQKSSN
+776 
-786 YEDVPIEQKVS
+786 
-797 GYEDIPI
+797 
-804 EHNARKHEDVPI
+804 EDVPI
-816 GQKSSNYENAPI
+816 GQKTSGYEEICIGVQSENHEVVPIERKISGYENIPIEHNSREYENVPI
-828 EQKNERYEDTQIKQK
+828 EQKNEMYGEVHTKPK
-843 SDDRLEVVR
+843 SDDGLEVAR

-862 KEIKQNRSL
+862 KEIKRNRSL

-879 VMGATIFAGSIIG
+879 VMGATIFAGSMLG

-1019 LHKITA
+1019 LHKISA

>member
-12 KKTMGKPSGNQN
+12 KKTMGKPSGKQI
-24 CPHTRHN
+24 CPHTRDN
-31 EINSEINS
+31 GINSEIN
-39 ETSYEI
+39 YEI
-45 EHVNAVNIVDLEFSY
+45 KHVDAVRIVDLDFSY
-60 PNASRPSVKGIS
+60 PNASRPSVNGIS

-107 RRGQIDI
+107 RRGEIKI

-228 FLEAVKKIN
+228 FLDAVKKIN

-304 GFLKGEKSLIDDA
+304 AFLKGEESLVGDV
-317 NYLEHMEKLES
+317 NHLKHMEKPESPIGNVNYVNHANRAES
-328 SIGDVN
+328 SIGDV
-334 FLNCANRVESPI
+334 EY
-346 GDAQIMNT
+346 
-354 TNPMVFSADDVPIVA
+354 SA
-369 PINNEKSSIDDVKCS
+369 
-384 VQVKKDESSIVDVSR
+384 QVKKDESPIGDVPD
-399 IQKHR
+399 IQKYR

-460 KGLTLKVYDGEIL
+460 KGLTFKVYDGEIL

-532 EGTPIQK
+532 EGTSIQK
-539 SEQNIKIQ
+539 SEQNIRIQ
-547 EIAEFLEIN
+547 EIAEFLEID

-689 MTEAASRP
+689 MAEAYSGP
-697 EGGSKIEA
+697 EGGSKIDA
-705 DSMPEIG
+705 DSKPESG
-712 SKIEVDSRPENGSK
+712 SE
-726 IDSGSRKDESLD
+726 IDSGSRKDELLD
-738 EGDVLINTETGGYE
+738 EEDIAINPKSGGNERIPIGEKFENYE

-757 EKSSNYEDA
+757 
-766 PIEQKTNGHE
+766 QKTSGYEEISIGVQSENHE
-776 NALIGQKSSN
+776 V
-786 YEDVPIEQKVS
+786 VPIERKIS

-804 EHNARKHEDVPI
+804 EHNARE
-816 GQKSSNYENAPI
+816 YENAPI
-828 EQKNERYEDTQIKQK
+828 EQKNEMYGEVHTKPK
-843 SDDRLEVVR
+843 SDDGLEVAR

-862 KEIKQNRSL
+862 KEIKRNRSL

-879 VMGATIFAGSIIG
+879 VMGATIFAGSMLG

-1019 LHKITA
+1019 LHKISA

>member
-12 KKTMGKPSGNQN
+12 KKTMGKPSGKQI
-24 CPHTRHN
+24 CPHTRDN
-31 EINSEINS
+31 GINSEIN
-39 ETSYEI
+39 YEI
-45 EHVNAVNIVDLEFSY
+45 KHVNAVNETKHVNVLNEMKHVDAVNIADLEFSY
-60 PNASRPSVKGIS
+60 PNVSRPSVNGIS

-114 LGKSVESFEGRPGEE
+114 LGKSVESFEGKPGDE

-228 FLEAVKKIN
+228 FLDAVKKIN

-268 ILVNDEPYNAVFR
+268 ILVNDEPYNAVVR

-304 GFLKGEKSLIDDA
+304 GFLKGEKSLICDA
-317 NYLEHMEKLES
+317 NHLEHMEKLES
-328 SIGDVN
+328 PIDDVS
-334 FLNCANRVESPI
+334 FLNCANRAESPI

-354 TNPMVFSADDVPIVA
+354 ANPKVFSADDVPIVA
-369 PINNEKSSIDDVKCS
+369 PINNEKSPID
-384 VQVKKDESSIVDVSR
+384 DVSR

-420 NGIPVRYARME
+420 NGIPVRHARME

-532 EGTPIQK
+532 EGTSIQK

-568 GEQQRVALGKVLLLE
+568 GEQQRVALGKVLLLD

-689 MTEAASRP
+689 MAEADSSP
-697 EGGSKIEA
+697 DGGSKIEA

-712 SKIEVDSRPENGSK
+712 SKIEADSRAENGPKIEVDSRPENGSK
-726 IDSGSRKDESLD
+726 IDSGSRKDEYLD
-738 EGDVLINTETGGYE
+738 EGGVPINTETGGYE
-752 DVPIG
+752 DI
-757 EKSSNYEDA
+757 
-766 PIEQKTNGHE
+766 H
-776 NALIGQKSSN
+776 
-786 YEDVPIEQKVS
+786 
-797 GYEDIPI
+797 I

-816 GQKSSNYENAPI
+816 GEKSSAYEDIPIEHNVREYENVPI
-828 EQKNERYEDTQIKQK
+828 EQKIERYEDTPIKQK

-879 VMGATIFAGSIIG
+879 VMGATIFAGSMLG

>member
-12 KKTMGKPSGNQN
+12 KKTMGKPNGKLS

-39 ETSYEI
+39 GTNYGI
-45 EHVNAVNIVDLEFSY
+45 KHVDAVNIVDLEFSY
-60 PNASRPSVKGIS
+60 PNASIPSVNGIS
-72 LSLEKGSFTCICGP
+72 LRLEKGSFTCICGP

-107 RRGQIDI
+107 RRGEIKI
-114 LGKSVESFEGRPGEE
+114 LGKSVESFEGRAGEE

-228 FLEAVKKIN
+228 FLDAVKKIN

-304 GFLKGEKSLIDDA
+304 GFLKGEKSLIGDANFLNRENGTESQIRDVNHLKHMEKRESQIGDA
-317 NYLEHMEKLES
+317 NYINHANRVES
-328 SIGDVN
+328 SIGDV
-334 FLNCANRVESPI
+334 EYS
-346 GDAQIMNT
+346 T
-354 TNPMVFSADDVPIVA
+354 
-369 PINNEKSSIDDVKCS
+369 
-384 VQVKKDESSIVDVSR
+384 QVKKDESPIGDVSR
-399 IQKHR
+399 IQKYR

-414 WLDCVM
+414 WLDCIM

-460 KGLTLKVYDGEIL
+460 KGLTLKVYDSEIL

-532 EGTPIQK
+532 EGTSIQK
-539 SEQNIKIQ
+539 SEQKIKIQ

-676 PEDIGWLVAQNIK
+676 PEDIGWLVVQNIK
-689 MTEAASRP
+689 MAETDSSP
-697 EGGSKIEA
+697 DGGSKIEA
-705 DSMPEIG
+705 DSRAENG

-726 IDSGSRKDESLD
+726 IDSGSRKDEYLD
-738 EGDVLINTETGGYE
+738 EGDVPINTETGGHE
-752 DVPIG
+752 DVH
-757 EKSSNYEDA
+757 
-766 PIEQKTNGHE
+766 IE
-776 NALIGQKSSN
+776 QKSSN
-786 YEDVPIEQKVS
+786 YEVVPIEQK
-797 GYEDIPI
+797 
-804 EHNARKHEDVPI
+804 NAMYGEVH
-816 GQKSSNYENAPI
+816 
-828 EQKNERYEDTQIKQK
+828 IKPK
-843 SDDRLEVVR
+843 SDDRLEVAR

-862 KEIKQNRSL
+862 KEIKRNRSL

-879 VMGATIFAGSIIG
+879 VMGATIFAGSMLG

-1019 LHKITA
+1019 LHKISA

>member
-12 KKTMGKPSGNQN
+12 KKTMGKPNGKQN
-24 CPHTRHN
+24 RPHTSHN
-31 EINSEINS
+31 EINSEIN
-39 ETSYEI
+39 YEI
-45 EHVNAVNIVDLEFSY
+45 KHCDAVNIVDLEFSY
-60 PNASRPSVKGIS
+60 PNASIPSVNGIS
-72 LSLEKGSFTCICGP
+72 LRLEKGSFTCICGP

-107 RRGQIDI
+107 RRGEIKI
-114 LGKSVESFEGRPGEE
+114 LGKSVESFEGRAGEE

-228 FLEAVKKIN
+228 FLDAVKKIN

-304 GFLKGEKSLIDDA
+304 AFLKGEESLVGDV
-317 NYLEHMEKLES
+317 NHLKHMEKLES

-334 FLNCANRVESPI
+334 YINHANRAESSIDDVNHLKHMEKPESPI
-346 GDAQIMNT
+346 GD
-354 TNPMVFSADDVPIVA
+354 VP
-369 PINNEKSSIDDVKCS
+369 D
-384 VQVKKDESSIVDVSR
+384 
-399 IQKHR
+399 IQKYR

-493 RRAYRGKYK
+493 RRAYRGKYR

-532 EGTPIQK
+532 EGTSIEK
-539 SEQNIKIQ
+539 SEQNIRIQ

-689 MTEAASRP
+689 MAEADSGP
-697 EGGSKIEA
+697 EGGSKIDA
-705 DSMPEIG
+705 DSKPESG
-712 SKIEVDSRPENGSK
+712 SE
-726 IDSGSRKDESLD
+726 IDSGSRKDESLN
-738 EGDVLINTETGGYE
+738 EGDIPINPKSGGNE
-752 DVPIG
+752 RFPIG
-757 EKSSNYEDA
+757 EKFENY
-766 PIEQKTNGHE
+766 
-776 NALIGQKSSN
+776 
-786 YEDVPIEQKVS
+786 
-797 GYEDIPI
+797 
-804 EHNARKHEDVPI
+804 EDVPI
-816 GQKSSNYENAPI
+816 GQKTSGYEEICIGVQSENHEVVPI
-828 EQKNERYEDTQIKQK
+828 EHKNETYGEVHIKPK
-843 SDDRLEVVR
+843 SDDRLEVAR

-862 KEIKQNRSL
+862 KEIKRNRSL

-879 VMGATIFAGSIIG
+879 VMGATIFAGSMLG

-1019 LHKITA
+1019 LHKISA

>member
-12 KKTMGKPSGNQN
+12 KKTMGKPNGKLS

-39 ETSYEI
+39 GTNYGI
-45 EHVNAVNIVDLEFSY
+45 KHVDAVNIVDLEFSY
-60 PNASRPSVKGIS
+60 PNASIPSVNGIS
-72 LSLEKGSFTCICGP
+72 LRLEKGSFTCICGP

-107 RRGQIDI
+107 RRGEIKI
-114 LGKSVESFEGRPGEE
+114 LGKSVESFEGRAGEE

-228 FLEAVKKIN
+228 FLDAVKKIN

-268 ILVNDEPYNAVFR
+268 IFVNDEPYNAVFR

-304 GFLKGEKSLIDDA
+304 AFLKGDKSLIGDA
-317 NYLEHMEKLES
+317 NFLNRENGTESQIRDVNHLKHMEKP
-328 SIGDVN
+328 
-334 FLNCANRVESPI
+334 ESPI
-346 GDAQIMNT
+346 GD
-354 TNPMVFSADDVPIVA
+354 VP
-369 PINNEKSSIDDVKCS
+369 D
-384 VQVKKDESSIVDVSR
+384 
-399 IQKHR
+399 IQKYR

-414 WLDCVM
+414 WLDCIM

-460 KGLTLKVYDGEIL
+460 KGLTFKVYDGEIL

-532 EGTPIQK
+532 EGTSIQK
-539 SEQNIKIQ
+539 SEQNIRIQ
-547 EIAEFLEIN
+547 EIAEFLEID

-689 MTEAASRP
+689 MAEADSGP
-697 EGGSKIEA
+697 EGGSKIDA
-705 DSMPEIG
+705 DSKPESG
-712 SKIEVDSRPENGSK
+712 SEIEVDSRPENGSK
-726 IDSGSRKDESLD
+726 IDSDSRKDEYLD
-738 EGDVLINTETGGYE
+738 EGGVPISTETGGYE
-752 DVPIG
+752 DVH
-757 EKSSNYEDA
+757 
-766 PIEQKTNGHE
+766 IE
-776 NALIGQKSSN
+776 QKSSN
-786 YEDVPIEQKVS
+786 YEVVPIEQK
-797 GYEDIPI
+797 
-804 EHNARKHEDVPI
+804 NAMYGEVH
-816 GQKSSNYENAPI
+816 
-828 EQKNERYEDTQIKQK
+828 IKPK
-843 SDDRLEVVR
+843 SDDRLEVAR

-862 KEIKQNRSL
+862 KEIKRNRSL

-879 VMGATIFAGSIIG
+879 VMGATIFAGSMLG

-936 VIGRQAFFMLPQMKP
+936 VIGRQTFFMLPQMKP

-1019 LHKITA
+1019 LHKISA

>member
-12 KKTMGKPSGNQN
+12 KKTMGKPNGKLS

-31 EINSEINS
+31 EINSEIN
-39 ETSYEI
+39 YEI
-45 EHVNAVNIVDLEFSY
+45 KHGDAVNIVDLEFSY
-60 PNASRPSVKGIS
+60 PNASRPSVNGIS

-107 RRGQIDI
+107 RRGEIKI

-228 FLEAVKKIN
+228 FLDAVKKIN

-304 GFLKGEKSLIDDA
+304 AFLKGEESLVGDV
-317 NYLEHMEKLES
+317 NHLKHMEKLES
-328 SIGDVN
+328 SIDDVN
-334 FLNCANRVESPI
+334 YINHANRAESSIDDVNHLKHMEKPESPI
-346 GDAQIMNT
+346 GD
-354 TNPMVFSADDVPIVA
+354 VP
-369 PINNEKSSIDDVKCS
+369 D
-384 VQVKKDESSIVDVSR
+384 
-399 IQKHR
+399 IQKYR

-532 EGTPIQK
+532 EGTSIQK
-539 SEQNIKIQ
+539 SEQNIRIQ
-547 EIAEFLEIN
+547 EIAEFLEID

-689 MTEAASRP
+689 MAEAYSGP
-697 EGGSKIEA
+697 EGGSKIDA
-705 DSMPEIG
+705 DSKPESG
-712 SKIEVDSRPENGSK
+712 SE
-726 IDSGSRKDESLD
+726 IDSGSRKDELLD
-738 EGDVLINTETGGYE
+738 ED
-752 DVPIG
+752 DVPIR
-757 EKSSNYEDA
+757 
-766 PIEQKTNGHE
+766 QKTSGYEEISIGVQYE
-776 NALIGQKSSN
+776 NH
-786 YEDVPIEQKVS
+786 EDVPIERKIS
-797 GYEDIPI
+797 GYENIPI
-804 EHNARKHEDVPI
+804 EHNSRE
-816 GQKSSNYENAPI
+816 YENVPI
-828 EQKNERYEDTQIKQK
+828 EQKNEMYGEVHTKPK
-843 SDDRLEVVR
+843 SDDGLEVAR

-862 KEIKQNRSL
+862 KEIKRNRSL

-879 VMGATIFAGSIIG
+879 VMGATIFAGSMLG

-1019 LHKITA
+1019 LHKISA

>member
-12 KKTMGKPSGNQN
+12 KKTMGKPNGKLS
-24 CPHTRHN
+24 CPHTSHN
-31 EINSEINS
+31 EINSEIN
-39 ETSYEI
+39 YEI
-45 EHVNAVNIVDLEFSY
+45 KHGDAVNIVGLEFSY
-60 PNASRPSVKGIS
+60 PNASRPSVNGIS

-107 RRGQIDI
+107 RRGEIKI
-114 LGKSVESFEGRPGEE
+114 LGKSVESFEGRAGEE

-228 FLEAVKKIN
+228 FLDAVKKIN

-259 RLIVMDSGK
+259 GLIVMDSGK

-304 GFLKGEKSLIDDA
+304 AFLKG
-317 NYLEHMEKLES
+317 
-328 SIGDVN
+328 
-334 FLNCANRVESPI
+334 
-346 GDAQIMNT
+346 
-354 TNPMVFSADDVPIVA
+354 DVP
-369 PINNEKSSIDDVKCS
+369 D
-384 VQVKKDESSIVDVSR
+384 
-399 IQKHR
+399 IQKYR

-460 KGLTLKVYDGEIL
+460 KGLTFKVYDGEIL

-532 EGTPIQK
+532 EGTSIQK
-539 SEQNIKIQ
+539 SEQNIRIQ
-547 EIAEFLEIN
+547 EIAEFLEID

-689 MTEAASRP
+689 MAEAYSGP
-697 EGGSKIEA
+697 EGGSKIDA
-705 DSMPEIG
+705 DSKQESG
-712 SKIEVDSRPENGSK
+712 SE
-726 IDSGSRKDESLD
+726 IDSGSRKDELLD
-738 EGDVLINTETGGYE
+738 EEDIAINPKSGGNERIPIGEKFENYE

-757 EKSSNYEDA
+757 
-766 PIEQKTNGHE
+766 QKTSGYEEISIGVQSENHE
-776 NALIGQKSSN
+776 V
-786 YEDVPIEQKVS
+786 VPIERKIS

-804 EHNARKHEDVPI
+804 ENNARE
-816 GQKSSNYENAPI
+816 YENAPI
-828 EQKNERYEDTQIKQK
+828 EQKNAMYGKVHIKPK
-843 SDDRLEVVR
+843 SDDRLEVAR

-862 KEIKQNRSL
+862 KEIKRNRSL

-879 VMGATIFAGSIIG
+879 VMGATIFAGSMLG

-936 VIGRQAFFMLPQMKP
+936 VIGRQVFFMLPQMKP

-1019 LHKITA
+1019 LHKISA

>member
-12 KKTMGKPSGNQN
+12 KKTMGKPNGKQN
-24 CPHTRHN
+24 RPHTRHN
-31 EINSEINS
+31 EINSEIN
-39 ETSYEI
+39 YEI
-45 EHVNAVNIVDLEFSY
+45 KHGDAVNIVDLEFSY
-60 PNASRPSVKGIS
+60 PNASRPSVNGIS

-107 RRGQIDI
+107 RRGEIKI

-228 FLEAVKKIN
+228 FLDAVKKIN

-259 RLIVMDSGK
+259 RLIVMNSGK

-304 GFLKGEKSLIDDA
+304 AFLKGEESLVGDV
-317 NYLEHMEKLES
+317 NHLKHMEKLES

-334 FLNCANRVESPI
+334 YINHANRAESSIDDVNHLKHMEKPESPI
-346 GDAQIMNT
+346 GD
-354 TNPMVFSADDVPIVA
+354 VP
-369 PINNEKSSIDDVKCS
+369 D
-384 VQVKKDESSIVDVSR
+384 
-399 IQKHR
+399 IQKYR

-493 RRAYRGKYK
+493 RRAYRGKYR

-532 EGTPIQK
+532 EGTSIEK
-539 SEQNIKIQ
+539 SEQNIRIQ

-689 MTEAASRP
+689 MAEADSGP
-697 EGGSKIEA
+697 EGGSKIDA
-705 DSMPEIG
+705 DSKPESG
-712 SKIEVDSRPENGSK
+712 SEIEVDSRPENGSK
-726 IDSGSRKDESLD
+726 IDSDSRKDEYLD
-738 EGDVLINTETGGYE
+738 EGGVPISTETGGYE
-752 DVPIG
+752 DVH
-757 EKSSNYEDA
+757 
-766 PIEQKTNGHE
+766 IE
-776 NALIGQKSSN
+776 QKSSN
-786 YEDVPIEQKVS
+786 YEVVPIEQK
-797 GYEDIPI
+797 
-804 EHNARKHEDVPI
+804 NAMYGEVH
-816 GQKSSNYENAPI
+816 
-828 EQKNERYEDTQIKQK
+828 IKPK
-843 SDDRLEVVR
+843 SDDRLEVAR

-862 KEIKQNRSL
+862 KEIKRNRSL

-879 VMGATIFAGSIIG
+879 VMGATIFAGSMLG

-1019 LHKITA
+1019 LHKISA